1 MVSVQFGVLAT
12 VNLWPVRAPNTT
24 ENGLMVIK
32 PAAATLSLLRLA
44 RSAAVNRW
52 EMKVYE
58 IIDACSKGWQL
69 CETEGGLR
77 KGLLIRR
84 VWFEISV
91 KRSLC
96 QNPINRHSSLK
107 VTVKLL
113 FLEKHLDVSAFL
125 NSDKG
130 TVWDTIIS
138 QLFGIFN
145 ETWINSKLVYWVSSK
160 AAVHNCIQKNKEN
173 SEQGSCLPDK

>member
-1 MVSVQFGVLAT
+1 M
-12 VNLWPVRAPNTT
+12 
-24 ENGLMVIK
+24 
-32 PAAATLSLLRLA
+32 AATLSMLRLV

-96 QNPINRHSSLK
+96 QNPINRHCSLK
-107 VTVKLL
+107 VTVMLL
-113 FLEKHLDVSAFL
+113 FLEKRCGVSAFS

-130 TVWDTIIS
+130 KVWDTIIS

-145 ETWINSKLVYWVSSK
+145 ETWINSKLVFWVGCK
-160 AAVHNCIQKNKEN
+160 ACVHSCIQKNKEN
-173 SEQGSCLPDK
+173 NEQGSCLPDK

>member
-1 MVSVQFGVLAT
+1 MVSMHLGVLAT
-12 VNLWPVRAPNTT
+12 VIPWPVRALMNTT
-24 ENGLMVIK
+24 ENSLMVIK
-32 PAAATLSLLRLA
+32 PVAATLSMLRLA

-58 IIDACSKGWQL
+58 IIDACLKGWQL

-96 QNPINRHSSLK
+96 QNPINGHSSLK
-107 VTVKLL
+107 VTVMLL
-113 FLEKHLDVSAFL
+113 FLVKRLDVSAFFKIIQGQSMRHNHFTL
-125 NSDKG
+125 
-130 TVWDTIIS
+130 VWD
-138 QLFGIFN
+138 F
-145 ETWINSKLVYWVSSK
+145 
-160 AAVHNCIQKNKEN
+160 
-173 SEQGSCLPDK
+173 